1 MTRFSGR
8 QTAALVLFLLLASP
22 FPAPGE
28 ETGGFVG
35 WDEEFTFDAREFEK
49 SPLELGGFVQ
59 MEASHSR
66 FREDSS
72 QYLLSFFDQDQDSS
86 RDLFGVTLQPDL
98 NWQAGPVRIF
108 SMASLQGTASEE
120 DQEDEYT
127 LLEGYASWQAAPGVS
142 FSAGKTLARWGKG
155 YAFSPVA
162 FISREKNP
170 SDPDLAMEGFWMA
183 IADLVWSFPGSM
195 RTLAFTGAAF
205 PVDEDIND
213 NFGQEESWNWA
224 GKLYLLW
231 HDTDIDF
238 MVLSEGARTFRFG
251 ADFSRNLSTNFEI
264 HGEWAL
270 VEDSFKRILAPDYSL
285 ESETDDAQSWLLGI
299 RYLTAAETTYIV
311 EYYRNGQGYTEGE
324 AEVFYTLVEGATETE
339 LAQLREISGPY
350 QKPNFMRDYLYL
362 RASQKEPFGWLY
374 FTPALTSILNVND
387 GSFNL
392 IPEIIYTGVT
402 NLELRFRINLLAGD
416 GGTEYGE
423 KPNRWKT
430 EARARY
436 FF

>member
-1 MTRFSGR
+1 MSRKNRGW
-8 QTAALVLFLLLASP
+8 AILCLFLSLV
-22 FPAPGE
+22 FPLDSGAAQIQGNADW
-28 ETGGFVG
+28 G
-35 WDEEFTFDAREFEK
+35 EEFTFDASLYEK
-49 SPLELGGFVQ
+49 PPIELGGFVQ
-59 MEASHSR
+59 LEASHTR

-86 RDLFGVTLQPDL
+86 RDLFGITLQPDL
-98 NWQAGPVRIF
+98 TWEPGPLRIF
-108 SMASLQGTASEE
+108 TMASLKGTASEG

-127 LLEGYASWQAAPGVS
+127 LLEGYASWQATPGIS

-183 IADLVWSFPGSM
+183 IADLVWSFPGSL
-195 RTLAFTGAAF
+195 RTLAFTGAAL
-205 PVDEDIND
+205 PVDEDINGD
-213 NFGQEESWNWA
+213 FGQEESWNWA

-231 HDTDIDF
+231 HDTDIDL
-238 MVLSEGARTFRFG
+238 MALSEGTRTFRFG
-251 ADFSRNLSTNFEI
+251 ADFSRNLSSNFEI

-270 VEDSFKRILAPDYSL
+270 VEDSLKRTLAPDYSV
-285 ESETDDAQSWLLGI
+285 EVRSDDVQNYLLGI

-324 AEVFYTLVEGATETE
+324 AEVFYTLVEGATETQ
-339 LAQLREISGPY
+339 LRQLREISGSY
-350 QKPNFMRDYLYL
+350 LKPNFMRDYLYL

-374 FTPALTSILNVND
+374 FTPAITSILNIND

-402 NLELRFRINLLAGD
+402 NLELRFRINLLAGNE
-416 GGTEYGE
+416 GTEYGE